1 MTSEQPAQRAAV
13 QAAAVPP
20 PSRLGRDLPARLAT
34 AAAGIPLILVVILA
48 GGPLYVAVVA
58 LLLGVATGEIS
69 RAAGL
74 RIREPL
80 TLAAIAASAALGTL
94 GDEHHEARIALLT
107 AFAGVSL
114 IAVVARAETDDGF
127 RRWTAVTGAV
137 LYVGLLGSYLVGVR
151 QAADGRAWL
160 LLMLFTTFA
169 SDSGAFFVGRAIG
182 GRKLAPRVSP
192 GKTLSGAVGGL
203 VTAAIVCALLGMLL
217 DLDPGVAVL
226 AGLGVLVSMAAQAG
240 DLAESLL
247 KRSLGVK
254 DMSRLFPGH
263 GGLLDRLDSVLFAA
277 PVIYWMMRWINA

>member
-1 MTSEQPAQRAAV
+1 D
-13 QAAAVPP
+13 
-20 PSRLGRDLPARLAT
+20 GR
-34 AAAGIPLILVVILA
+34 
-48 GGPLYVAVVA
+48 
-58 LLLGVATGEIS
+58 
-69 RAAGL
+69 
-74 RIREPL
+74 
-80 TLAAIAASAALGTL
+80 
-94 GDEHHEARIALLT
+94 HEAQIALLT

-114 IAVVARAETDDGF
+114 IAMVAQADTVDGF
-127 RRWTAVTGAV
+127 RRWSAVTGGV
-137 LYVGLLGSYLVGVR
+137 LYVGLLGSYLVAVR

-169 SDSGAFFVGRAIG
+169 SDTGAFFAGRAIG

-203 VTAAIVCALLGMLL
+203 ITAALVCALLGTLL
-217 DLDPGVAVL
+217 DLKPGVAVL
-226 AGLGVLVSMAAQAG
+226 AGLGVLLSVAAQAG

-277 PVIYWMMRWINA
+277 PVVYWMMRWINA